1 MTESGE
7 SMRGSQKW
15 AKCHSLLNL
24 SPTRIKSGPMRRV
37 PKRCGMSKAN
47 SPNSVTGPQRRVSP
61 VTGRTNW
68 EWQYQQ
74 PSRRYTSRPRCS
86 SCVYA
91 VALVMHPFELTEI
104 GADHRRHPRGAR
116 RGFEKGQ
123 EALGYE
129 RQEEKENARDQGNEA
144 RAHQAA
150 PPAGT
155 GAAPN
160 AGRSAS
166 LAGLVNAVIIRLMT
180 RSDIPISML
189 MPPTVRTSQ

>member
-1 MTESGE
+1 MGKMPFIAKFEPDTHQIRPDAPRAEKVRYVIGE
-7 SMRGSQKW
+7 FARLRHRAPAARLAGHR
-15 AKCHSLLNL
+15 ADEL
-24 SPTRIKSGPMRRV
+24 
-37 PKRCGMSKAN
+37 GMAI
-47 SPNSVTGPQRRVSP
+47 PATLAQIHIA
-61 VTGRTNW
+61 
-68 EWQYQQ
+68 
-74 PSRRYTSRPRCS
+74 PRCS
-86 SCVYA
+86 SGVYA
-91 VALVMHPFELTEI
+91 VAFVMHPFELTEI
-104 GADHRRHPRGAR
+104 GADHRGHLSGAR
-116 RGFEKGQ
+116 RGLEKGQ
-123 EALGYE
+123 EALGDE
-129 RQEEKENARDQGNEA
+129 RQEEKENARDQGNES